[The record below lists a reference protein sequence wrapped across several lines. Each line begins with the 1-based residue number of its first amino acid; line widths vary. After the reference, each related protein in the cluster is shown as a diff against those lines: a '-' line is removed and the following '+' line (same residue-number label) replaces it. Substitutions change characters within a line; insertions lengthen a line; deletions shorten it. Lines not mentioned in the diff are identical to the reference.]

1 MAINPDVPIDI
12 TYLDQEWLLPHQVRL
27 GLLRLD
33 QIHPVISGNKWFKL
47 KENVQLARSQ
57 QLETLLTFGGAHSNH
72 LVATAAAAQAY
83 GFNSIGMVRGLHA
96 AARPT
101 ATLQH
106 CAELGMQLVYLS
118 REQYRQKEDP
128 AWLQSL
134 GDQFGP
140 AYIIPEGGQNEPG
153 RAGAG
158 QIAGYLPPD
167 CTHVALAV
175 GSGTTFAGLR
185 SALDPDIHMTGFTV
199 MKGGSYLEDQMRP
212 YLPEARHN
220 RHLVTGYHFGGFARH
235 TPELIT
241 FMNDFYRRH
250 HIPLDF
256 VYNAKMMAGLLDLI
270 RLHQFPARS
279 HIIALHTG
287 GLQGNHS
294 ISPLLEWT
302 S

>member
-1 MAINPDVPIDI
+1 MAINLNVAIDI
-12 TYLDQEWLLPHQVRL
+12 TYLDHEGLLPHQVRL

-33 QIHPVISGNKWFKL
+33 KIHPVVSGNKWFKL
-47 KENVQLARSQ
+47 KENLQLARSQ
-57 QLETLLTFGGAHSNH
+57 RFETLLTFGGAHSNH
-72 LVATAAAAQAY
+72 LVATAYAAKAY

-96 AARPT
+96 AALPT
-101 ATLQH
+101 PTLQH
-106 CAELGMQLVYLS
+106 CRELGMQLVYLS

-128 AWLQSL
+128 AWLQCL

-140 AYIIPEGGQNEPG
+140 VYIIPEGGQNEPG

-158 QIAGYLPPD
+158 QIAGYLPAD

-185 SALDPDIHMTGFTV
+185 SALDPGITMTGFTV
-199 MKGGSYLEDQMRP
+199 MKGGSYLEDQIRH
-212 YLPEARHN
+212 YLPEAQHN
-220 RHLVTGYHFGGFARH
+220 WHLATGYHFGGFARH

-241 FMNDFYRRH
+241 FMNDFYQRH
-250 HIPLDF
+250 QIPLDF

-287 GLQGNHS
+287 GLQGNDS
-294 ISPLLEWT
+294 IRHLLEWA